1 MSLVKKGS
9 KLYSILHYRCP
20 HCHEGDFFKNNK
32 PYNMKAPG
40 ATNDFCPTCE
50 RKLLIETGFYF
61 GAMYVTYAFG
71 IAHFVTIWVASI
83 ILGLQ
88 LEYWV
93 LVLIIVFSLLILTP
107 YYYMLSKIVW
117 ANMFID
123 YKGNNKETTT
133 T

>member
-1 MSLVKKGS
+1 
-9 KLYSILHYRCP
+9 
-20 HCHEGDFFKNNK
+20 
-32 PYNMKAPG
+32 MKAPG